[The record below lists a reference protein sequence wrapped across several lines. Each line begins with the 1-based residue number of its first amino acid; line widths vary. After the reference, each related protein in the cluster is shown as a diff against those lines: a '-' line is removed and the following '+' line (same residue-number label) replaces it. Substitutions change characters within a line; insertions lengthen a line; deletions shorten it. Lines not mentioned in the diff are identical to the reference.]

1 MKNAG
6 ESGGKTI
13 RIKETK
19 RIQLFINTPV
29 PTAEK
34 SSALMEIKIENTAV
48 IAVI

>member
-13 RIKETK
+13 RIKETEK
-19 RIQLFINTPV
+19 IQLFINIPV
-29 PTAEK
+29 SIARK
-34 SSALMEIKIENTAV
+34 SSALMEIKTENTAV